1 MTKQCEQCG
10 KPMQRKPYGWSCSCG
25 PSPDALR
32 ERERIKR
39 IVEERAA
46 MHFRLDPGPS
56 ESVARSWQTVG
67 KLWIPGVPVP
77 QGSKQAYVPRNMKRA
92 VLVDANKEKLRPWR
106 AQVSSYAIDAWGGRP
121 PLDEDVCVF
130 MEFVFPRPA
139 AHFGSGKN
147 AQVLKPSAPF
157 YKNTKPDKD
166 KLERAI
172 NDALTDAGVL
182 RDDCRV
188 VDGGSRKIFGSKPG
202 ARVTIQTMKESGD
215 AG

>member
-1 MTKQCEQCG
+1 MRQ
-10 KPMQRKPYGWSCSCG
+10 
-25 PSPDALR
+25 
-32 ERERIKR
+32 
-39 IVEERAA
+39 
-46 MHFRLDPGPS
+46 
-56 ESVARSWQTVG
+56 WQTVL

-77 QGSKQAYVPRNMKRA
+77 QGSKQGFARGPRVMI
-92 VLVDANKEKLRPWR
+92 VDANAEKLKPWR
-106 AQVSSYAIDAWGGRP
+106 SHVCSYALEAWAGQA
-121 PLDEDVCVF
+121 PLDEDVMAW

-147 AQVLKPSAPF
+147 AAVLKPSAPH

-188 VDGGSRKIFGSKPG
+188 VDGGSRKFYGPKPG
-202 ARVTIQTMKESGD
+202 VRVWLQTKTKETS
-215 AG
+215 A